1 MYLIVFAV
9 QGEDYSASDPL
20 EVTFPVGAVEND
32 TACGDVII
40 IDDTALEG
48 DHSFTVIMTGFGGTD
63 PDPLLSIGIPSLAT
77 VSIVDDESELA

>member
-9 QGEDYSASDPL
+9 QGEDYSATTNPL
-20 EVTFPVGAVEND
+20 EVTFPVGALDND
-32 TACGDVII
+32 TACADVMI

-48 DHSFTVIMTGFGGTD
+48 DHSFTVSMTGFGGT
-63 PDPLLSIGIPSLAT
+63 DPLLSIGIPSLAT